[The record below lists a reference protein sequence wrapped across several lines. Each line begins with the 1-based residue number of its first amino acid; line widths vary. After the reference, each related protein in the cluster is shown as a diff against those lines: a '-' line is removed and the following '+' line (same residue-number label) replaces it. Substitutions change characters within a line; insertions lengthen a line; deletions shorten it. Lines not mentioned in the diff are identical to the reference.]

1 MRYYSPTPTNE
12 EITMRNC
19 KELNEHDSGYVMVCI
34 MSDSQGFEVGKKYVT
49 EKSSIK
55 LCGQGCPDINGGW
68 SLNYQRYR
76 YYGVEG
82 ATNIYAKFIM
92 LKDNKGR
99 YVKHDTQPRHVQKQR
114 RNGKADLRRFR
125 RYVRQLM
132 KTQMSPL
139 ERKVFG
145 RLSRHGL

>member
-1 MRYYSPTPTNE
+1 
-12 EITMRNC
+12 MRNC
-19 KELNEHDSGYVMVCI
+19 KTLNEHDAGYVMVCV
-34 MSDSQGFEVGKKYVT
+34 MSDSQAFQVGKRYTT

-82 ATNIYAKFIM
+82 ATSIYAKFIM

-114 RNGKADLRRFR
+114 RNGKADKRRFR

-132 KTQMSPL
+132 KTPMSPL

>member
-1 MRYYSPTPTNE
+1 
-12 EITMRNC
+12 MRNC
-19 KELNEHDSGYVMVCI
+19 KELNEHDAGYVMVCV
-34 MSDSQGFEVGKKYVT
+34 MSDIPAFQVGKRYTT
-49 EKSSIK
+49 EKCSIK
-55 LCGQGCPDINGGW
+55 VCGIGCPDIGGGF

-82 ATNIYAKFIM
+82 ASIYAKFIM

-99 YVKHDTQPRHVQKQR
+99 YVKRDTRPDPYKERS
-114 RNGKADLRRFR
+114 NGKRDLRRFR

>member
-1 MRYYSPTPTNE
+1 M
-12 EITMRNC
+12 INC
-19 KELNEHDSGYVMVCI
+19 KTLNEHDAGYVMVCV
-34 MSDSQGFEVGKKYVT
+34 MSEIPAFKVGKRYTT
-49 EKSSIK
+49 EKGSIQFFS
-55 LCGQGCPDINGGW
+55 QGCPDIGGGFN
-68 SLNYQRYR
+68 LNYQRYR

-82 ATNIYAKFIM
+82 VSIYARFVM

-99 YVKHDTQPRHVQKQR
+99 YVKHDTRQDPYKERS
-114 RNGKADLRRFR
+114 NGKRDLRRFR

-132 KTQMSPL
+132 KMPMSQL

>member
-1 MRYYSPTPTNE
+1 
-12 EITMRNC
+12 MRNC
-19 KELNEHDSGYVMVCI
+19 KELNEHDSGYVMVCV
-34 MSDSQGFEVGKKYVT
+34 MSDSQAFQVGKRYTT

-82 ATNIYAKFIM
+82 ATSIYAKFIM

-114 RNGKADLRRFR
+114 RNGKADKRRFR

-132 KTQMSPL
+132 KTPMSQL

-145 RLSRHGL
+145 RLVRRGL

>member
-1 MRYYSPTPTNE
+1 
-12 EITMRNC
+12 MRNT
-19 KELNEHDSGYVMVCI
+19 KKLTAKDAGYTMLCI
-34 MSDSQGFEVGKKYVT
+34 YSDSNSFEVGKKYIT
-49 EKSSIK
+49 EPASI
-55 LCGQGCPDINGGW
+55 LPFGEGCPDINGGF

-82 ATNIYAKFIM
+82 ERIYAKFIM

-99 YVKHDTQPRHVQKQR
+99 YVKHDTQPRHVQRQR
-114 RNGKADLRRFR
+114 RNGKADKRRFR

>member
-1 MRYYSPTPTNE
+1 
-12 EITMRNC
+12 MRNC
-19 KELNEHDSGYVMVCI
+19 KELNEHDAGYVMVCV
-34 MSDSQGFEVGKKYVT
+34 MSDSQAFEVGKKYVT

-82 ATNIYAKFIM
+82 ATSIYARFIM

-99 YVKHDTQPRHVQKQR
+99 YVKHDTRPDPYKERS
-114 RNGKADLRRFR
+114 NGKRDLRRLR

-132 KTQMSPL
+132 KTQMSPI
-139 ERKVFG
+139 ERKVLG

>member
-1 MRYYSPTPTNE
+1 
-12 EITMRNC
+12 MRNC
-19 KELNEHDSGYVMVCI
+19 KELNEHDAGYVMVCV
-34 MSDSQGFEVGKKYVT
+34 MSDSQAFEVGKKYVT

-55 LCGQGCPDINGGW
+55 LCGQGCPYINGGW

-82 ATNIYAKFIM
+82 AISIYAKFIM

-99 YVKHDTQPRHVQKQR
+99 YVKHDTLGRSTQKMR
-114 RNGKADLRRFR
+114 RNGKIDPRRFR
-125 RYVRQLM
+125 RFVRQLM
-132 KTQMSPL
+132 KTPMSQL

>member
-1 MRYYSPTPTNE
+1 
-12 EITMRNC
+12 MRNC
-19 KELNEHDSGYVMVCI
+19 KELNEHDAGYVMVCI
-34 MSDSQGFEVGKKYVT
+34 MSEIPAFQVGKRYTT

-55 LCGQGCPDINGGW
+55 LGGQGCPDINGGF

-82 ATNIYAKFIM
+82 ASIYAKFIM

-114 RNGKADLRRFR
+114 RNGKADKRRFR

>member
-1 MRYYSPTPTNE
+1 
-12 EITMRNC
+12 MRNY
-19 KELNEHDSGYVMVCI
+19 KELNEHDAGYVMVCI
-34 MSDSQGFEVGKKYVT
+34 MSDSQAFQVGKRYTT

-55 LCGQGCPDINGGW
+55 FCGQGCPDINDGW
-68 SLNYQRYR
+68 ALNYQRYR

-82 ATNIYAKFIM
+82 TRILAKFVM

-99 YVKHDTQPRHVQKQR
+99 YVKHDTLGRNTQKMR
-114 RNGKADLRRFR
+114 RNGKIDPRRFR
-125 RYVRQLM
+125 RFVHQLM
-132 KTQMSPL
+132 KTPMSQL

>member
-1 MRYYSPTPTNE
+1 
-12 EITMRNC
+12 MRNC
-19 KELNEHDSGYVMVCI
+19 KTLNEHDSGYVMVCV
-34 MSDSQGFEVGKKYVT
+34 MSDSQAFEVGKKYVT

-82 ATNIYAKFIM
+82 ATSIYAKFIM

-99 YVKHDTQPRHVQKQR
+99 YVKHDTRPDPYKERS
-114 RNGKADLRRFR
+114 NGKRDKRRFR

-132 KTQMSPL
+132 KTPMSPL

>member
-1 MRYYSPTPTNE
+1 
-12 EITMRNC
+12 MRNC
-19 KELNEHDSGYVMVCI
+19 KELNEHDAGYVMVCV
-34 MSDSQGFEVGKKYVT
+34 MSDRQAFQVGKRYTT

-68 SLNYQRYR
+68 ALNYQRYR

-82 ATNIYAKFIM
+82 ATSIYAKFVM

-114 RNGKADLRRFR
+114 RNGKADKRRFR

>member
-1 MRYYSPTPTNE
+1 
-12 EITMRNC
+12 MRNC
-19 KELNEHDSGYVMVCI
+19 KTLNEHDAGYVMVCI
-34 MSDSQGFEVGKKYVT
+34 MSDSQDFEVGKKYVT

-55 LCGQGCPDINGGW
+55 LCGDGCPDINGGF

-82 ATNIYAKFIM
+82 ASIYAKFIM

-114 RNGKADLRRFR
+114 RNGKADKRRFR

-132 KTQMSPL
+132 KTPMSQL

-145 RLSRHGL
+145 RLSRRGL

>member
-1 MRYYSPTPTNE
+1 
-12 EITMRNC
+12 MRNC
-19 KELNEHDSGYVMVCI
+19 KTLNEHDAGYVMVCV
-34 MSDSQGFEVGKKYVT
+34 MSDSQAFQVGKRYTT

-82 ATNIYAKFIM
+82 ATSIYAKFIM

-114 RNGKADLRRFR
+114 RNGKADKRRFR

>member
-1 MRYYSPTPTNE
+1 
-12 EITMRNC
+12 MRNY
-19 KELNEHDSGYVMVCI
+19 KELNEHDAGYVMVCV
-34 MSDSQGFEVGKKYVT
+34 MSDSQAFQVGKRYTT

-55 LCGQGCPDINGGW
+55 FCGQGCPDINDGW
-68 SLNYQRYR
+68 ALNYQRYR

-82 ATNIYAKFIM
+82 TRILAKFVM

-114 RNGKADLRRFR
+114 RNGKADKRRFR

>member
-1 MRYYSPTPTNE
+1 
-12 EITMRNC
+12 MRNC
-19 KELNEHDSGYVMVCI
+19 KELNEHDSGYVMVCV
-34 MSDSQGFEVGKKYVT
+34 MSDSQAFQVGKRYTT

-82 ATNIYAKFIM
+82 ATSIYAKFVM

-114 RNGKADLRRFR
+114 RNGKADKRRFR

>member
-1 MRYYSPTPTNE
+1 
-12 EITMRNC
+12 MRNC
-19 KELNEHDSGYVMVCI
+19 KELNEHDSGYVMVCV
-34 MSDSQGFEVGKKYVT
+34 MSEIPAFQVGKRYTT

-55 LCGQGCPDINGGW
+55 LCGQGCPDINGGF

-82 ATNIYAKFIM
+82 ASIYAKFIM

-99 YVKHDTQPRHVQKQR
+99 YVKHDTLGRHIQKMR
-114 RNGKADLRRFR
+114 RNGKIDPRRFR
-125 RYVRQLM
+125 RFVRQLM
-132 KTQMSPL
+132 KPQMSKL
-139 ERKVFG
+139 EHKVFG

>member
-1 MRYYSPTPTNE
+1 
-12 EITMRNC
+12 MRNC
-19 KELNEHDSGYVMVCI
+19 KTLNEHDAGYVMVCI
-34 MSDSQGFEVGKKYVT
+34 MSEIPAFQVGKRYTT
-49 EKSSIK
+49 EKGSIK
-55 LCGQGCPDINGGW
+55 LFGDGCPDINGGW

-82 ATNIYAKFIM
+82 VSIYAKFVM

-99 YVKHDTQPRHVQKQR
+99 YVKHDTQPRHVQKMR
-114 RNGKADLRRFR
+114 RNGKTDPRRFR

-132 KTQMSPL
+132 KTPMSDF

-145 RLSRHGL
+145 RLVRRGL

>member
-1 MRYYSPTPTNE
+1 
-12 EITMRNC
+12 MRNC
-19 KELNEHDSGYVMVCI
+19 KTLNEHDAGYVMVCI
-34 MSDSQGFEVGKKYVT
+34 MSDSQDFEVGKKYVT

-55 LCGQGCPDINGGW
+55 LCGHGCPDINGGW

-82 ATNIYAKFIM
+82 ATSIYAKFIM

-114 RNGKADLRRFR
+114 RNGKADKRRFR

-132 KTQMSPL
+132 KTPMSQL

-145 RLSRHGL
+145 RLSRRGL

>member
-1 MRYYSPTPTNE
+1 
-12 EITMRNC
+12 MRNC
-19 KELNEHDSGYVMVCI
+19 KELNEHDSGYVMVCV
-34 MSDSQGFEVGKKYVT
+34 MSDSQAFEVGKKYVT

-82 ATNIYAKFIM
+82 ATSIYAKFIM

-99 YVKHDTQPRHVQKQR
+99 YVKHDTLGGNTQKMR
-114 RNGKADLRRFR
+114 RNGKIDPRRFR
-125 RYVRQLM
+125 RFVRQLM
-132 KTQMSPL
+132 KTPMSPL

>member
-1 MRYYSPTPTNE
+1 
-12 EITMRNC
+12 MRNY
-19 KELNEHDSGYVMVCI
+19 KELNEHDAGYVMVCV
-34 MSDSQGFEVGKKYVT
+34 MSDSQAFQVGKRYTT

-55 LCGQGCPDINGGW
+55 FCSQGCPDINDGW
-68 SLNYQRYR
+68 ALNYQRYR

-82 ATNIYAKFIM
+82 TRILAKFVM

-99 YVKHDTQPRHVQKQR
+99 YVKHDTLGRNTQKMR
-114 RNGKADLRRFR
+114 RNGKIDPRRFR
-125 RYVRQLM
+125 RFVRQLM
-132 KTQMSPL
+132 KTPMSQL

>member
-1 MRYYSPTPTNE
+1 
-12 EITMRNC
+12 MRNC
-19 KELNEHDSGYVMVCI
+19 KTLNEHDAGYVMVCI
-34 MSDSQGFEVGKKYVT
+34 MSEIPSFQVGKRYTT
-49 EKSSIK
+49 EKGSIQFFS
-55 LCGQGCPDINGGW
+55 QGCPDIGGGFN
-68 SLNYQRYR
+68 LNYQRYR

-82 ATNIYAKFIM
+82 AIIYAKFIM

-99 YVKHDTQPRHVQKQR
+99 YVKHDTQPRHVQKHR

>member
-1 MRYYSPTPTNE
+1 M
-12 EITMRNC
+12 
-19 KELNEHDSGYVMVCI
+19 
-34 MSDSQGFEVGKKYVT
+34 
-49 EKSSIK
+49 
-55 LCGQGCPDINGGW
+55 GCPDIGGGF

-82 ATNIYAKFIM
+82 ASIYAKFIM

-114 RNGKADLRRFR
+114 RNGKADKRRFR